1 MVYYRAKPYLH
12 ETSLKTIYA
21 LYIHS
26 YLNYANIVSA
36 STPITKLKPL
46 LYKHKQA
53 VRIAFKVLCYLQIL
67 KNTKFVR
74 IILKSI
80 LQQLINPVL
89 SSKKWEIWDGRA
101 FCFLT
106 SPFFLQCYKPQY
118 NSFKVIFDLLLIN
131 AIDLHYRHRIKYL
144 L

>member
-1 MVYYRAKPYLH
+1 MPELKIDQI
-12 ETSLKTIYA
+12 KTIEKKLA
-21 LYIHS
+21 K
-26 YLNYANIVSA
+26 NIGLLLRKTISSRDVLKNHICSTY
-36 STPITKLKPL
+36 SFIFKLCKHCTPITKLKPL

-89 SSKKWEIWDGRA
+89 SSKK
-101 FCFLT
+101 
-106 SPFFLQCYKPQY
+106 
-118 NSFKVIFDLLLIN
+118 
-131 AIDLHYRHRIKYL
+131 
-144 L
+144 